1 MVLTFAWLSG
11 CSLEALNDSR
21 KVNAR
26 FDKFTDELFVNEV
39 SANTLNLHYTIA
51 NPEKYGITDY
61 PITLGNYSMEAMEK
75 SMDTIDNY
83 LSYLEEIPY
92 DSLSSDRQ
100 ITYDCIYEKL
110 KTEQQAKE
118 VLSYTEILSATT
130 GFQAQLPVLLAEYAF
145 YDKQD
150 VEDYLALLTKVR
162 PYFAQIVEFE
172 QQKAGEGLFMASF
185 AVEDIVA
192 QCSSFISDRDNH
204 FLISTF
210 ENRLE
215 ALELTELEKSTYIK
229 KNKETLELY
238 VFPAYEDLITG
249 LTALKDTGTNPYGLC
264 HFEKGKEYYEYLVAA
279 NTGSSFSVEELHKQ
293 ILNSLSTY
301 VSEFSSIVKGNPNVL
316 TKAAAAQTADPTG
329 ASPAPKETQGTYTE
343 DSPNP
348 KSTQT
353 ASENPTDQANSEA
366 PTRQTT
372 SITVNPQGYMEDLR
386 EKAKKDFPSLFH
398 ISYTLNQ
405 VDESLEDFLSPA
417 FYLTPALD
425 ASQNNVI
432 YINHGHSYTP
442 LSLYTTL
449 AHEGFPG
456 HMYQTVYA
464 KTLGQD
470 KVRTLLGT
478 TGYTEGWATYGEMI
492 AYDYAEIDTDTAQF
506 YRLNSQI
513 SLAIS
518 AALDIGIHY
527 YYWTPEDAMDFLSTY
542 GITSEETATQL
553 YEYIVEEPANYLNY
567 YVGYLEFE
575 RLRSMV
581 EEKLGDDFS
590 AKEFHEALLNI
601 GEGPF
606 CVIEKYVKKEFDL

>member
-1 MVLTFAWLSG
+1 MVLTFTWLSG
-11 CSLEALNDSR
+11 CSLKSLKDSR
-21 KVNAR
+21 EANAQ
-26 FDKFTDELFVNEV
+26 FDKFTDKLFINEV

-51 NPEKYGITDY
+51 NPEKYNITEY
-61 PITLGNYSMEAMEK
+61 PITFGNFSMEAMEK
-75 SMDTIDNY
+75 SMDTINNY
-83 LSYLEEIPY
+83 LSYLEQIPY
-92 DSLSSDRQ
+92 NSLSSDRQ
-100 ITYDCIYEKL
+100 LTYDCIHEKL

-130 GFQAQLPVLLAEYAF
+130 GFQAQLPVLLAEYVF

-162 PYFAQIVEFE
+162 PYFAQIIEFE
-172 QQKAGEGLFMASF
+172 KQKAEEGLFMPPF
-185 AVEDIVA
+185 AAEDIMA
-192 QCSSFISDRDNH
+192 QCTAFINDTDNH
-204 FLISTF
+204 FLVSTF
-210 ENRLE
+210 ENRLVN
-215 ALELTELEKSTYIK
+215 LKLTELERHSYIK
-229 KNKETLELY
+229 QNKEALDLY

-249 LTALKDTGTNPYGLC
+249 LTPLKDKGTNPYGLC
-264 HFEKGKEYYEYLVAA
+264 HFEKGKEYYSYLVAA
-279 NTGSSFSVEELHKQ
+279 NTGSSFSIEELHDQ
-293 ILNSLSTY
+293 ILDSLSIY
-301 VSEFSSIVKGNPNVL
+301 VGEFSSIIRNNPDIL
-316 TKAAAAQTADPTG
+316 TKAAEAQTADPTD
-329 ASPAPKETQGTYTE
+329 PAIQP
-343 DSPNP
+343 
-348 KSTQT
+348 
-353 ASENPTDQANSEA
+353 
-366 PTRQTT
+366 T
-372 SITVNPQGYMEDLR
+372 SITVNPEAYMEDLQ
-386 EKAKKDFPSLFH
+386 EKAKEDFPTLFH

-405 VDESLEDFLSPA
+405 VDERLEDFLSPA

-432 YINHGHSYTP
+432 YINQGHSYTP

-456 HMYQTVYA
+456 HLYQTVYS

-470 KVRTLLGT
+470 KVRTLFGT

-492 AYDYAEIDTDTAQF
+492 SYDYAEIDRDMAQF

-542 GITSEETATQL
+542 GITSREAATQL

-567 YVGYLEFE
+567 YVGYLEFK

-581 EEKLGDDFS
+581 EQKLGDDFS
-590 AKEFHEALLNI
+590 AKEFHETLLNI

-606 CVIEKYVKKEFDL
+606 SVIEKYVKKEFDL